1 MRSRS
6 RTSGIPLELIVVLLL
21 TTIYMCNAV
30 WLPNKKV
37 DACRPQLDADQ
48 IGAIDYHIAGQL
60 LGYLPDEFSNISKKK
75 SKKKKGAAATQVRV
89 EIEHSIDLGL
99 STSKLVLDTGAEN
112 GGGLFY
118 EGTLLASVDEI
129 TEIARKKQG
138 VHALFTDGSAPW
150 KINTLSDNTD
160 KPASLAPPLDGTGKP
175 TMVLGGFTMHRIV
188 GEQVNPQ
195 TDTEAKL
202 SAVKLFKG
210 AKVLDT
216 CCGLGYTA
224 ILAAR
229 RVGNEG
235 TVITVEL
242 DDASIEMCASN
253 PWSRPLFDGSLPQL
267 EVVQGDSCELVERF
281 EEGIFDAIV
290 HDPPARAICETN
302 LYSESFYRQ
311 LRSCLKPNGQLFHYI
326 GSPTSTESGRLYAG
340 ITERLKAAG
349 FSSVDKFPAA
359 FGLVARV

>member
-1 MRSRS
+1 MKS
-6 RTSGIPLELIVVLLL
+6 LLVVLLVVDRA
-21 TTIYMCNAV
+21 YGV
-30 WLPNKKV
+30 WLSNKKIE
-37 DACRPQLDADQ
+37 ACRPELDMTQ
-48 IGAIDYHIAGQL
+48 IGAIDYHLAQSL
-60 LGYLPDEFSNISKKK
+60 LDYLPSEYSNVSKKK
-75 SKKKKGAAATQVRV
+75 SKKKKGGGGGPAVCV
-89 EIEHSIDLGL
+89 EVEHSIDLGMTK
-99 STSKLVLDTGAEN
+99 SNLVLDTAE
-112 GGGLFY
+112 GGGLLDTD
-118 EGTLLASVDEI
+118 GNLLASIEEI

-188 GEQVNPQ
+188 GEAVNPA

-210 AKVLDT
+210 ARVLDT

-229 RVGNEG
+229 RVGEEG
-235 TVITVEL
+235 QVITVEL

-253 PWSRPLFDGSLPQL
+253 PWSRALFDGSLPQL
-267 EVVQGDSCELVERF
+267 QVVQGNSCEVVHRF
-281 EEGIFDAIV
+281 EEGVFDAIV
-290 HDPPARAICETN
+290 HDPPARAITETD
-302 LYSESFYRQ
+302 LYSESFYAAMKSR
-311 LRSCLKPNGQLFHYI
+311 LKKNGQLFHYI

-340 ITERLKAAG
+340 ITERLRGAG
-349 FSSVDKFPAA
+349 FTSVERFPAA
-359 FGLVARV
+359 FGLIAKA